1 MKKQLAACLVGRFNI
16 SYMKMFSILA
26 AVCAWSAAVS
36 AADLAFYPFT
46 DGESGADAV
55 SVPLLNEV
63 NGDLC
68 PGSATIVVGEGAS
81 ASFMDDIPGRYLYTN
96 STWRADCVY
105 RTDLYRSLK
114 TTWVTN
120 APQKI
125 VSGVRTVFPGLGNEL
140 NRLDGWTVEFFFKF
154 DELLMADGLQNIS
167 FGDSENITV
176 CLENKYENG
185 TNKTVRVFY
194 GGEYSKNV
202 MLDISGGGA
211 SGKAIL
217 PGIWHHLAVSYTA
230 STKTIAVILDYNHS
244 GSVSVDSQTTKP
256 GDGDFVLGHN
266 NGNFAAR
273 FAAFRVTD
281 RVLAASEL
289 MRASAMPSALET
301 CFHWSFEK
309 EIPGQSL
316 GTVVNAASWRPAVEG
331 DGTNQYTYAVDGAPA
346 FAPTGDGVVTPL
358 VYSYSDPEI
367 GTLTMDGCASN
378 VTHRKQ
384 SAVKYADGRILANTV
399 CAFVKAGPKNAPGE
413 IFGKGPSFVMPDVK
427 ALSSAD
433 FTVEAYWRPD
443 VDGWKAI
450 LGSDAGNRYRASVF
464 GVKGAFA
471 DNVPG
476 SINPSYAWSL
486 SFNMTSS
493 DFNFYYV
500 YKKADGS
507 GFASVGNTEIM
518 RSEYAARCNDGA
530 MHHYAVVYRE
540 SDGGKP
546 TVRIYIDHA
555 EAAVLELK
563 GSLVDSASLMKN
575 VAFSLGGENL
585 NNHPMQGWFD
595 EVRYTA
601 RALDPEDFLVY
612 AKYGRFSIVVR

>member
-1 MKKQLAACLVGRFNI
+1 MKLNSMKLLSVFAVVCVSGAAAC
-16 SYMKMFSILA
+16 
-26 AVCAWSAAVS
+26 
-36 AADLAFYPFT
+36 ADDIAFYPFAE
-46 DGESGADAV
+46 GSGGADAV
-55 SVPLLNEV
+55 SVELQNEV

-68 PGSATIVVGEGAS
+68 PDSVTIDGGAGAS
-81 ASFMDDIPGRYLYTN
+81 ASFADDIPGRYLYTN
-96 STWRADCVY
+96 STWRSDCVY
-105 RTDLYRSLK
+105 RIDLYRSLK

-125 VSGVRTVFPGLGNEL
+125 VSGVRTVFPGLGAA
-140 NRLDGWTVEFFFKF
+140 LDNLDEWTVEFFFKF
-154 DELLMADGLQNIS
+154 DELLMAGFRKEII
-167 FGDSENITV
+167 FGDRENV
-176 CLENKYENG
+176 SVSLENKYENG
-185 TNKTVRVFY
+185 TNVSVRVFC
-194 GGEYSKNV
+194 GGELTNYTAAVLSPR
-202 MLDISGGGA
+202 GEY
-211 SGKAIL
+211 GKAIL
-217 PGIWHHLAVSYTA
+217 PGVWHHLAVSYTA
-230 STKTIAVILDYNHS
+230 STRTVRVILDYTHS
-244 GSVSVDSQTTKP
+244 SSFVPAALKS
-256 GDGDFVLGHN
+256 GDGDFVLG
-266 NGNFAAR
+266 NGNLAAR

-289 MRASAMPSALET
+289 MRASAMPPSALGT

-316 GTVVNAASWRPAVEG
+316 GTVVNDASWRSAVEG
-331 DGTNQYTYAVDGAPA
+331 DGTNQYTYAVDGTSA

-367 GTLTMDGCASN
+367 GTLTMDGLACD
-378 VTHRKQ
+378 VTRRKQ

-399 CAFVKAGPKNAPGE
+399 CAFVKAGPKNAPDE

-450 LGSDAGNRYRASVF
+450 LGSDEGNRYRASVF
-464 GVKGAFA
+464 GVRGAFA

-476 SINPSYAWSL
+476 SINTSYAWSL

-601 RALDPEDFLVY
+601 RALDPEDFL
-612 AKYGRFSIVVR
+612 KFTTYGGIGIIVR